1 MKRLFLLFT
10 IALLSLGA
18 TQNTNAQT
26 YSVEEV
32 NQAAM
37 KKDGKYGI
45 MVDNGN
51 YLMASIVT
59 GEMYKAYSTDIQ
71 FEVVLI
77 GAVVKELAEDK
88 KLIPFIERAEKSGVR
103 IVVCKFAM
111 DKLGVTTSDLP
122 SYVEITGNGFT
133 YYYGLQELGFNTI
146 AL

>member
-1 MKRLFLLFT
+1 MKRLFLLLT

-37 KKDGKYGI
+37 KKDGKYAI
-45 MVDNGN
+45 MVDDGN
-51 YLMASIVT
+51 YLMSSIVT
-59 GEMYKAYSTDIQ
+59 GVMYKAYSTDSQ

-77 GAVVKELAEDK
+77 GDVVKGRAEDK
-88 KLIPFIERAEKSGVR
+88 YLIPCRERAEQAGVR
-103 IVVCKFAM
+103 IVVCKFTM
-111 DKLGVTTSDLP
+111 EKLGVTTCDLP